1 MGVMARRM
9 LTALVM
15 AFGWVTSGAAADSP
29 SEIIGELNAVLIE
42 VMGDAESLGFDGR
55 YERLAPLFNRVF
67 HFPLMA
73 RIAAGR
79 HWEGLSAT
87 ERGRL
92 IDSFGRMSVATF
104 ASRFDGYSGERF
116 EVLGERPAPRDSIL
130 VENRLVKATGDS
142 VAINYLLRD
151 FDGVWRVIDIYLDAK
166 FSELAM
172 KRSEY
177 TSVIGRRGFDD
188 LIRLLDDKIAEL
200 ETDTTE

>member
-1 MGVMARRM
+1 MARRM
-9 LTALVM
+9 FAALVM
-15 AFGWVTSGAAADSP
+15 ALGWVTSGAAADSP
-29 SEIIGELNAVLIE
+29 SEIIGELNAVLLE

-55 YERLAPLFNRVF
+55 YERLAPLFSRVF

-73 RIAAGR
+73 RVAVGR

-130 VENRLVKATGDS
+130 VENRLVKATGES

-151 FDGVWRVIDIYLDAK
+151 FDGEWRVIDIYLDAK
-166 FSELAM
+166 YSELAM

-200 ETDTTE
+200 ETDASE